1 MSERKKFIIGGF
13 EFETYYEY
21 RGAQEDVRKI
31 ECINQELDIQDPE
44 VALRLY
50 NDIRDGIITFNSPI
64 GQQYAEHVADI
75 VAKKSAG
82 LLDDREIIEEAAGRA
97 KSTKALGY
105 VFVGLAVVLIG
116 VFASVE
122 IKEIIHTR
130 KLAKLDDQVQSAANA
145 TGNTNNSQNNV
156 NNSNVI
162 DDIHS
167 VENQN
172 GGESGNTAPAN
183 EIDDDFIHSQWD
195 TNYAAGERPIL
206 PEMNELY
213 SQNQDFVGVLTVVD
227 TDINYPVV
235 QTPSDPEYY
244 LRRDFYG
251 ESSTAGT
258 LFVDYRCDI
267 VNPTTNT
274 IIYGHNMRSGTMF
287 GGLKRYLDYDYYQA
301 HKTIIFKTLYE
312 EQTYQVVGVGLSE
325 VGYDDDDTYK
335 YYDFIDALTGEEL
348 QEFIDN
354 IQSLSVFD
362 ETIDIT
368 SEDKLLT
375 LSTSPNDEE
384 GGCKN
389 WWQPGNRRSQ
399 AR

>member
-82 LLDDREIIEEAAGRA
+82 LLDDREIIEDAAGRA

-130 KLAKLDDQVQSAANA
+130 KLAKLNEQVESAANA

-195 TNYAAGERPIL
+195 TNYAAGERTIL

-375 LSTSPNDEE
+375 LSTCNTYTEN
-384 GGCKN
+384 GRMFVVAK
-389 WWQPGNRRSQ
+389 RVK
-399 AR
+399 

>member
-183 EIDDDFIHSQWD
+183 EIGDDFIHSQWD
-195 TNYAAGERPIL
+195 ANYAAGERPIL

-213 SQNQDFVGVLTVVD
+213 SQNNDFVGVLTVVD
-227 TDINYPVV
+227 TDINYPVM

-325 VGYDDDDTYK
+325 VGYEDDDTYK

-368 SEDKLLT
+368 SDDKLLT
-375 LSTSPNDEE
+375 LSTCNTYTEN
-384 GGCKN
+384 GRMFVVAK
-389 WWQPGNRRSQ
+389 RIK
-399 AR
+399 

>member
-375 LSTSPNDEE
+375 LSTCNTYTEN
-384 GGCKN
+384 GRMFVVAK
-389 WWQPGNRRSQ
+389 RVK
-399 AR
+399 

>member
-130 KLAKLDDQVQSAANA
+130 KLAKLNEQVESAANA

-195 TNYAAGERPIL
+195 TNYAAGERTIL

-301 HKTIIFKTLYE
+301 HKIIIFKTLYE

-375 LSTSPNDEE
+375 LSTCNTYTEN
-384 GGCKN
+384 GRMFVVAK
-389 WWQPGNRRSQ
+389 RVK
-399 AR
+399 